1 MAASVNIRTCPSIR
15 AELGF
20 SQHAASSTMERL
32 AQLPCVLLRFGHTHL
47 HVYKLM
53 QFSRTTMWVA
63 HCRHHPWLMIHTHL
77 QTNDHRPSTVAHQVH
92 GDVMCGLRTWIVD
105 LCNFI
110 RHHHAVCLLC
120 LPACHVS
127 CVFSACYNLIRHHHA
142 VCLLFLSKCHVSCV
156 FSACYNLIRRHSM
169 SPICL
174 PASYDAP
181 HVAETSTQYK
191 KTQCRS

>member
-1 MAASVNIRTCPSIR
+1 
-15 AELGF
+15 
-20 SQHAASSTMERL
+20 
-32 AQLPCVLLRFGHTHL
+32 
-47 HVYKLM
+47 
-53 QFSRTTMWVA
+53 
-63 HCRHHPWLMIHTHL
+63 MIHTHL

-110 RHHHAVCLLC
+110 RHHHAVCLLF
-120 LPACHVS
+120 LSACHVS
-127 CVFSACYNLIRHHHA
+127 CVFPACNLIRHHHA
-142 VCLLFLSKCHVSCV
+142 VCLLCLSACHVFCV

-191 KTQCRS
+191 KLNVDLIIIKTVDVIFIVMLLIYFLDFLDFSCNCFSCKV

>member
-1 MAASVNIRTCPSIR
+1 
-15 AELGF
+15 
-20 SQHAASSTMERL
+20 
-32 AQLPCVLLRFGHTHL
+32 
-47 HVYKLM
+47 M
-53 QFSRTTMWVA
+53 QFSRTTMRVA
-63 HCRHHPWLMIHTHL
+63 HCRYHPWLMIHTHL

-105 LCNFI
+105 LCNF
-110 RHHHAVCLLC
+110 
-120 LPACHVS
+120 
-127 CVFSACYNLIRHHHA
+127 IRHHHA

-191 KTQCRS
+191 KLNVDLIIIKTVDVIFIVMLLIYFLDFLDFSCNCFSCKV